1 MEIQTRQMQWNI
13 VTTELAICIC
23 FTPCSQGG
31 DDNISTAVSEGGN
44 GGLSAS
50 LHLIVYFAIFYT
62 SYSAKLVFICNE
74 S

>member
-31 DDNISTAVSEGGN
+31 DDNTSMAVSEGEKRGF
-44 GGLSAS
+44 SAS
-50 LHLIVYFAIFYT
+50 LHLIVYFANF
-62 SYSAKLVFICNE
+62 LHQLFC
-74 S
+74 